1 MPDLS
6 DLFSAASVTGET
18 ESSNDILTVSHDFR
32 KIDIPKNKKL
42 AGVTSDEQVNTIIF
56 QCERY
61 YGGVDLSEFSFRINY
76 KNANGEGDQYLVT
89 EKTVTEDMITFAW
102 VVGRHACAYAGT
114 IQFIVCA
121 VKTGDGGVIQQEYN
135 TAIHQLKVEQG
146 LETSE
151 DVYELA
157 IDFIEQFR
165 QDAEFVHEMAEHNE
179 DSEAY
184 AVGTRNGVA
193 VEETDPAYHHNS
205 FWYAQ
210 KADLEADDSEAWA
223 NGQRNG
229 VNVQTNDPAYQN
241 NSKWYSVQ
249 AANEA
254 DTSEAWA
261 IGMKNGVEV
270 PSTDVTHQNNSKW
283 YAEKSLETEARVKD
297 LMLSGV
303 TVVTNLINSD
313 VTIAPEAETRYI
325 FGELLSLT
333 VSDWPSIGIVDIM
346 FETGDTPTVLT
357 IPEDTLFPDWM
368 AIDYHNLEQ
377 NTTYELS
384 VEDKKAVII
393 AWTRH

>member
-18 ESSNDILTVSHDFR
+18 ENSNDILTVSHDFR
-32 KIDIPKNKKL
+32 KIDIPKTKKL
-42 AGVTSDEQVNTIIF
+42 AGVTSDEQVNTILF

-89 EKTVTEDMITFAW
+89 EKTVTDDMITFAW

-184 AVGTRNGVA
+184 AVGTKGGTPVPT
-193 VEETDPAYHHNS
+193 TDPAYHNNS
-205 FWYAQ
+205 KWHSEQA
-210 KADLEADDSEAWA
+210 ATEADNSEAWA
-223 NGQRNG
+223 KGTKNETP
-229 VNVQTNDPAYQN
+229 VLPTDPAYHN
-241 NSKWYSVQ
+241 NSKWYSEQ
-249 AANEA
+249 AATEA
-254 DTSEAWA
+254 DSSESWA
-261 IGMKNGVEV
+261 KGQKNGVDV
-270 PSTDVTHQNNSKW
+270 DSTDATYHNNSKW
-283 YAEKSLETEARVKD
+283 YSEKSLETEARVKD
-297 LMLSGV
+297 LMISGMTIV
-303 TVVTNLINSD
+303 RDAASTD
-313 VTIAPEAETRYI
+313 VSIAPEAESRYI
-325 FGELLSLT
+325 YGVLSSLT
-333 VSDWPSIGIVDIM
+333 VTEWPPIGIVDIV
-346 FETGDTPTVLT
+346 FQSGDEPTVLT
-357 IPEDTLFPDWM
+357 LPEETLFPDWLL
-368 AIDYHNLEQ
+368 IDPYSLS
-377 NTTYELS
+377 TSTVYELS
-384 VEDKKAVII
+384 VEDGKAVIVS
-393 AWTRH
+393 WSTY